1 MKRVWEPDGGDSCI
15 IMWKYW
21 TLLNCPLKMINGQC
35 YVYFTTTK
43 RKKKEWWFLTE
54 VPWMWSRKLTSCMSL
69 GIALPING
77 FYRVNRRDE
86 QDWIWGAA
94 LGDVVG
100 VWHLVMEKN
109 SCPPGDA
116 PPSFQR
122 EEREWRWKEPAGTEC
137 RGSRASRQGPLE
149 PRRLGTLPRPWPSG
163 PAPSLSACDGACVW
177 LTPPGL
183 ATAPLGSYLLFQH
196 IPCFLVPSHTCNLKI
211 HEPHHGLL
219 PGDPILPLLSVT
231 ISTKTSLASP
241 RCSLVFQQ
249 STHHYPYH
257 RECHLFPLFHKILS
271 GYLLSARHSSKALGG

>member
-1 MKRVWEPDGGDSCI
+1 MESCCLLGVEFPFCGMKRVWEPDGGDSCI

-54 VPWMWSRKLTSCMSL
+54 VPWMWSRKLTSCVSL
-69 GIALPING
+69 GITLPING

-100 VWHLVMEKN
+100 VWYLVTEKN
-109 SCPPGDA
+109 SCPTRDA
-116 PPSFQR
+116 PASFQR

-149 PRRLGTLPRPWPSG
+149 PRRLGTLPSPDPQDQLQASQPVMEAVSGSLPQVWP
-163 PAPSLSACDGACVW
+163 P
-177 LTPPGL
+177 
-183 ATAPLGSYLLFQH
+183 
-196 IPCFLVPSHTCNLKI
+196 
-211 HEPHHGLL
+211 
-219 PGDPILPLLSVT
+219 PLLAPTFYS
-231 ISTKTSLASP
+231 STYPAS
-241 RCSLVFQQ
+241 
-249 STHHYPYH
+249 
-257 RECHLFPLFHKILS
+257 
-271 GYLLSARHSSKALGG
+271 